1 MPNLRI
7 ETNVSAETIKELNTC
22 LAELSK
28 AVSEST
34 GKPEEYVIVQIIPGL
49 PMMFAGSDAPCASAF
64 FMSIGKISPEENK
77 VSSDIFTS
85 ISSYQ
90 IFPARPTPLLCIRL
104 SRNIS
109 ESPGTEC
116 TSSSTTRLTMKWP
129 GKDQPLQL
137 FLENESPRTHRTSH
151 SCIPYL
157 VICMRF

>member
-1 MPNLRI
+1 MVTLTLMLVCTMIFSTIQQVRRPPGQHSAMPNLRI

-34 GKPEEYVIVQIIPGL
+34 GKPEEYVIVQVIPGL

-90 IFPARPTPLLCIRL
+90 IFPARPTPLLCIR
-104 SRNIS
+104 
-109 ESPGTEC
+109 
-116 TSSSTTRLTMKWP
+116 
-129 GKDQPLQL
+129 
-137 FLENESPRTHRTSH
+137 
-151 SCIPYL
+151 
-157 VICMRF
+157 